1 MTEQLWLFELD
12 APGKPS
18 RFWSGVEWID
28 SALEAVRF
36 PDLEAARSYH
46 DERFTGD
53 TAVKIRGHT
62 FGCGATLP
70 TNINVSETQPHAN
83 KYVTSTAESSQSA
96 TDASAISD
104 REHAKAFAAEMVKL
118 GTVHRSH
125 SLSREQWHKEPED
138 ALWVSAVVYL
148 DKLGLIERNPDDREQ
163 VRPRPVSPEGTPSK

>member
-1 MTEQLWLFELD
+1 MTKQLWLFELD

-36 PDLEAARSYH
+36 PDLEAARRYH

-96 TDASAISD
+96 TTP
-104 REHAKAFAAEMVKL
+104 F
-118 GTVHRSH
+118 TVSCPQCSWEFTAH
-125 SLSREQWHKEPED
+125 Q
-138 ALWVSAVVYL
+138 
-148 DKLGLIERNPDDREQ
+148 
-163 VRPRPVSPEGTPSK
+163 PEGTP

>member
-36 PDLEAARSYH
+36 PNFEIARKYH

-70 TNINVSETQPHAN
+70 THINVSETHPHAN
-83 KYVTSTAESSQSA
+83 KYINPASTG
-96 TDASAISD
+96 T
-104 REHAKAFAAEMVKL
+104 KL
-118 GTVHRSH
+118 
-125 SLSREQWHKEPED
+125 
-138 ALWVSAVVYL
+138 
-148 DKLGLIERNPDDREQ
+148 
-163 VRPRPVSPEGTPSK
+163 

>member
-96 TDASAISD
+96 IREIPDGWQMVPSEPTADMLEAMDESHGEGGGFSALY
-104 REHAKAFAAEMVKL
+104 KA
-118 GTVHRSH
+118 
-125 SLSREQWHKEPED
+125 
-138 ALWVSAVVYL
+138 ALAYA
-148 DKLGLIERNPDDREQ
+148 PPAPQ
-163 VRPRPVSPEGTPSK
+163 PEGAPSK